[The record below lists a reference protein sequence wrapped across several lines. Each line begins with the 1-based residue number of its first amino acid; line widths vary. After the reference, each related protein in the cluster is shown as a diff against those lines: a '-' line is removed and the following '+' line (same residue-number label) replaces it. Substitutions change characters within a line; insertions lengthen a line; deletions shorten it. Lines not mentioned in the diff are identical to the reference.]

1 MSVNPTARWHVHF
14 TSGEK
19 IKWAL
24 DEDLRMAQ
32 ESLGDSVVPCSL
44 PTARIVHS
52 AWWPHVM
59 SFGPAVLRDKHVV
72 CFADNPPSFYLTQPR
87 FVAAARRVDLWIART
102 REALAQFQILGL
114 PAVSAPYCVD
124 QTIFKPV
131 TAHTGLRESLNI
143 PAGAFVIGNFH
154 RDSEGNNL
162 QGPKQQKGPDVLL
175 EIARQLYQKLPRLVV
190 LLAGPR
196 RHYLKT
202 QLEKEGIPFRLF
214 TNVPVGEA
222 DDYEANILSRA
233 KLNELYQLLDVCVV
247 SSRWEG
253 GPHSL
258 LEALFAGRPVI
269 STPVGIARDILPE
282 ECLFRSPAE
291 AVNLLIGHAE
301 SDSLQAATN
310 RAREKAAAENS
321 SAVLRERL
329 LSAYQGLPVGG
340 VSLTST
346 LQTATALAFRALQ
359 NAPAEFPAQAR
370 AALTENLIKEV
381 ESRSGDAN
389 RLTETP
395 LDPNTPSAR
404 EDILAAAAMCRAA
417 NS

>member
-1 MSVNPTARWHVHF
+1 
-14 TSGEK
+14 
-19 IKWAL
+19 
-24 DEDLRMAQ
+24 MAQ

-44 PTARIVHS
+44 PAARIVHS

-59 SFGPAVLRDKHVV
+59 SFGPAALRDKHVV

-131 TAHTGLRESLNI
+131 TADAALRESLNI
-143 PAGAFVIGNFH
+143 PTDAFVIGNFH

-162 QGPKQQKGPDVLL
+162 QRPKQQKGPDVLL

-282 ECLFRSPAE
+282 ECLFRTPAE
-291 AVNLLIGHAE
+291 AVDLLVAHAA
-301 SDSLQAATN
+301 SGSLQAATI

-340 VSLTST
+340 VSLPST

-359 NAPAEFPAQAR
+359 NAPAEFPTQAR
-370 AALTENLIKEV
+370 AALTENLMKEL

-395 LDPNTPSAR
+395 LDPKAPSAR
-404 EDILAAAAMCRAA
+404 EDLLAAAAMCRAA

>member
-1 MSVNPTARWHVHF
+1 MHF

-32 ESLGDSVVPCSL
+32 ESLGDNVVSCSL
-44 PTARIVHS
+44 PPARIVHS

-59 SFGPAVLRDKHVV
+59 SYGPAALRDKHVI
-72 CFADNPPSFYLTQPR
+72 CFADNPPSFYLTQPG
-87 FVAAARRVDLWIART
+87 FVSAARRVDLWIART

-124 QTIFKPV
+124 QSIFRPV
-131 TAHTGLRESLNI
+131 EAGAALRESLNI
-143 PAGAFVIGNFH
+143 PANAFVIGNFH

-162 QGPKQQKGPDVLL
+162 SRPKRQKGPDVLI
-175 EIARQLYQKLPRLVV
+175 EIARQLYQRLPELIV

-196 RHYLKT
+196 RHYLKVE
-202 QLEKEGIPFRLF
+202 LEKAGIPFRLF
-214 TNVPVGEA
+214 TNVPVEET

-282 ECLFRSPAE
+282 ECLFRTPAE
-291 AVNLLIGHAE
+291 AADLLAAHAK
-301 SDSLQAATN
+301 DGTLRAPTVQAQ
-310 RAREKAAAENS
+310 EKALEENNAS
-321 SAVLRERL
+321 VLRERL
-329 LSAYQGLPVGG
+329 LAAYQDVPAGG
-340 VSLTST
+340 VSLAST
-346 LQTATALAFRALQ
+346 LHTTTALAFRALQ
-359 NAPAEFPAQAR
+359 SGPTGFPPHPR
-370 AALTENLIKEV
+370 AVLTERLMQDLV
-381 ESRSGDAN
+381 TRAGDAD
-389 RLTETP
+389 RLVETP
-395 LDPNTPSAR
+395 LDPNAPSAI
-404 EDILAAAAMCRAA
+404 DDLLAAAAMCRAA
-417 NS
+417 NA